1 MNDREKEEILNKART
16 FFKSSIAESHAN
28 NTEKCAKLKEFNVNP
43 FTVHY
48 LASFAFGDDTPDSLA
63 KVLLYPRVL
72 GTSIATTF
80 GNNIQTFCHEVLSG
94 FASTTAGIDIE
105 FVDALDNRKKYCQL
119 KAGPQTINK
128 DDVDTIRGHFV
139 GLRNLART
147 NHLPD
152 FNPMTDCCVGILYG
166 DHSQISAN
174 YKKIEESYPVYSGQE
189 FWLRLTGDKDFYS
202 DLTNA
207 FSDCAKDYT
216 ETDLLNDT
224 LNKLA
229 ADIVKHPEIL
239 HFDPPRY
246 HYATIPFP
254 DEE

>member
-1 MNDREKEEILNKART
+1 MNNSKKELILKKARS
-16 FFKSSIAESHAN
+16 FFKKSIAESHAN
-28 NTEKCAKLKEFNVNP
+28 NTAKCAQLKEFNVNP

-48 LASFAFGDDTPDSLA
+48 LASFAFGDESPESLA
-63 KVLLYPRVL
+63 RALIYPRVL

-94 FASTTAGIDIE
+94 FASTTAGMDIE
-105 FVDALDNRKKYCQL
+105 FVDASDGRKKYCQL

-128 DDVDTIRGHFV
+128 DDVDTIKGHFV

-147 NHLPD
+147 NHLSD

-174 YKKIEESYPVYSGQE
+174 YKKIEEDYPVLSGPE
-189 FWLRLTGDKDFYS
+189 FWIHLTGDAKFYS
-202 DLTNA
+202 DLIEV

-216 ETDLLNDT
+216 ETNLLDDT
-224 LNKLA
+224 IALLA
-229 ADIVKHPEIL
+229 ADIVKHPEVLAYEAIGGD
-239 HFDPPRY
+239 FN
-246 HYATIPFP
+246 I
-254 DEE
+254 